1 MAFVETAVLHTP
13 ALTFLERDK
22 INLAIDGEGP
32 NWLATDARGER
43 ILRLVDGRRTL
54 NEVVREYAAGTG
66 IELLKS
72 WMHVTSLIDAARRQG
87 LVSDAPFQ
95 RPSYRGRLAE
105 APPAGLSELWLHTN
119 NHCNLTCSHCLV
131 SSHPKAERGLE
142 TAKLEGLID
151 QAHGLGVHRFYF
163 TGGEPFL
170 RDDLPDLIDRVTR
183 KHQSELIILT
193 NATLFNGART
203 KKLAKMDRE
212 RVRFQVSLDGAS
224 PETNDP
230 IRGKGT
236 FENIVAG
243 LKTVADLGFAT
254 SVTCV
259 VTASN
264 IESAPELVDRAR
276 EAGVKNLH
284 LMWMHRRGR
293 AVEQLVDG
301 FPTNE
306 RLLKLV
312 REVRARAAGTD
323 VKVDNW
329 ESIQR
334 RVNALPATRHDL
346 GNAGWDSLCVYASGK
361 VYPSAAL
368 ANHAPLVMGDALEA
382 PLAKIWAESP
392 IAQDLRAATLQRKAD
407 VCSDPLRFMTGGGDL
422 EHAYLYSEARNQKGF
437 TGPDPYYPLTR
448 ELALDAMFE
457 LGMAGRKTRNPR
469 MGFDAPLAWHGMGEA
484 TVDCATDGADLDL
497 PVRTLHSNC
506 VLSFDVEKPH
516 RVVQQFYGNAAETPQ
531 AALCCPVSYDPADTA
546 HIPQAVLERFYGCGS
561 PVTLA
566 DLKPGETAVD
576 LGSGGGID
584 CFIAARR
591 VGPEGR
597 VIGVDMTDQMLK
609 VANENLPLVT
619 ANLGYENVEFRRG
632 FLESLPVDDRS
643 VDLVTSNCV
652 INLSP
657 DKKAVFAQMW
667 RVLKDQGRA
676 VVSDI
681 VSEQMVPAAMRVNPR
696 LWGECISG
704 ALQEQEFFDL
714 LRQAGFHGLTILKKV
729 FWKEE
734 MGHRFYSVT
743 VRGFKYEKKAGCV
756 FIGQKAVYRG
766 PFECVVDEEGHVFPR
781 NLEVEVCTDTAAKLA
796 NGPYAGMFTLLD
808 AQRNATT
815 PDGQIDP
822 ACCAP
827 GCC

>member
-1 MAFVETAVLHTP
+1 MAFIETAVLHTP

-22 INLAIDGEGP
+22 IHLAIDGDGP

-43 ILRLVDGRRTL
+43 ILRLVDGRRTV
-54 NEVVREYAAGTG
+54 NEVVRDYAAATGT
-66 IELLKS
+66 ELLKA
-72 WMHVTSLIDAARRQG
+72 WMHVTSFVDAARRQG
-87 LVSDAPFQ
+87 LISDAPLS
-95 RPSYRGRLAE
+95 RPPYRGRLAE
-105 APPAGLSELWLHTN
+105 GEPRGLAELWLHTN
-119 NHCNLTCSHCLV
+119 NSCNLTCTHCLV

-163 TGGEPFL
+163 TGGEPFV
-170 RDDLPDLIDRVTR
+170 RDDLTALIERVTV
-183 KHQSELIILT
+183 KHASELIILT
-193 NATLFNGART
+193 NATLFAGAKA
-203 KKLAKMDRE
+203 KKLAKLDRD
-212 RVRFQVSLDGAS
+212 RVRFQVSLDG
-224 PETNDP
+224 PTRETNDP
-230 IRGKGT
+230 IRGQGT
-236 FENIVAG
+236 FDTILGG
-243 LKTVADLGFAT
+243 LKTVADLGFLT

-259 VTASN
+259 VTGSN
-264 IESAPELVDRAR
+264 LDSLPELVDRAQ

-293 AVEQLVDG
+293 AIEKLVDS

-312 REVRARAAGTD
+312 RDVRAKAAGTD
-323 VKVDNW
+323 VKLDNW
-329 ESIQR
+329 ESISR
-334 RVNALPATRHDL
+334 RVNALPGTRHDL
-346 GNAGWDSLCVYASGK
+346 GNAGWDSLCVYANGK

-368 ANHAPLVMGDALEA
+368 ANHGPLVLGDALET

-392 IAQDLRAATLQRKAD
+392 LAQELRAATLVKKAD
-407 VCSDPLRFMTGGGDL
+407 VRSDPLRFMTGGGDI
-422 EHAYLYSEARNQKGF
+422 EHAYLYRQSWTA
-437 TGPDPYYPLTR
+437 PDPYYPLTR

-457 LGMAGRKTRNPR
+457 LGVAGRKTRNPR
-469 MGFDAPLAWHGMGEA
+469 MGFDAPLAWHSMGERS
-484 TVDCATDGADLDL
+484 VDCATDSTELDI
-497 PVRTLHSNC
+497 PVKTLHSNC

-531 AALCCPVSYDPADTA
+531 AALCCPVSYDPLDTA
-546 HIPQAVLERFYGCGS
+546 HIPAAVLERFYGCGS
-561 PVTLA
+561 PVTMA
-566 DLKPGETAVD
+566 DLKEGECVVD

-591 VGPEGR
+591 VGATGK
-597 VIGVDMTDQMLK
+597 VIGVDMTDQMLA
-609 VANENLPLVT
+609 VANQNLPLVT
-619 ANLGYENVEFRRG
+619 KNLGYENVEFRKG
-632 FLESLPVDDRS
+632 FLEAMPVDDRS

-667 RVLKDQGRA
+667 RVLKTHGRA
-676 VVSDI
+676 IVSDI
-681 VSEQMVPAAMRVNPR
+681 VSEQMVPTSMKVNPR

-704 ALQEQEFFDL
+704 ALQEQEFVDL
-714 LRQAGFHGLTILKKV
+714 MRQAGFHGLTVLKKV

-734 MGHRFYSVT
+734 MGHKFFSVT
-743 VRGFKYEKKAGCV
+743 VRGFKFEKTAGCV

-766 PFECVVDEEGHVFPR
+766 PFEAVVDEEGHMFPR
-781 NLEVEVCTDTAAKLA
+781 NQEVEVCTDTAAKLA
-796 NGPYAGMFTLLD
+796 NGSYAGMFTILD